1 MKLFQRAFGLLVTL
15 ISIIFLYLAVVYP
28 SFPLN
33 TDLSIILWGYLLTLF
48 LPGLVIDLI
57 FGEIGKES
65 GEDIGVRCGGLRYGG
80 YLIGCIERSLIY
92 LTIVIVYFD
101 GALSYSS
108 ILSFLS
114 VIIAGKAIFRYSS
127 RDSSRESNDR
137 SCADWYIL
145 GTFMSITMALALSWW
160 IFRFLLTG

>member
-1 MKLFQRAFGLLVTL
+1 MKLVQRILGLLVTV
-15 ISIIFLYLAVVYP
+15 ISTVFLYLTVAYP
-28 SFPLN
+28 SFPLEPY
-33 TDLSIILWGYLLTLF
+33 LSIILWGYLLTLF

-57 FGEIGKES
+57 FGGIGKES
-65 GEDIGVRCGGLRYGG
+65 GEDIGLRCGGLRYGG
-80 YLIGCIERSLIY
+80 YLIGCVERSLIF
-92 LTIVIVYFD
+92 LTIVIAYFD
-101 GALSYSS
+101 SALSYSS

-114 VIIAGKAIFRYSS
+114 IVIAGKAIFRYSS
-127 RDSSRESNDR
+127 KETNDR

>member
-1 MKLFQRAFGLLVTL
+1 MMKLFQRVLGLLVTL
-15 ISIIFLYLAVVYP
+15 LSVVFLYLVIVYP
-28 SFPLN
+28 SSLFA
-33 TDLSIILWGYLLTLF
+33 TDLSKILWGYLLTLF

-57 FGEIGKES
+57 FGGIGKES

-80 YLIGCIERSLIY
+80 YLIGCVERSLIY

-101 GALSYSS
+101 GTLSYSS

-127 RDSSRESNDR
+127 RETNDR

-145 GTFMSITMALALSWW
+145 GTFMSITMALTLSWW